1 LAEQPGCAAASQPKE
16 ALPPTERRTLESPI
30 DLIERPR
37 DVPLDAADGESGT
50 VCDLLVGKS
59 VDAVRQEYFAIPG
72 RKGRDG
78 SIEAL

>member
-1 LAEQPGCAAASQPKE
+1 
-16 ALPPTERRTLESPI
+16 
-30 DLIERPR
+30 
-37 DVPLDAADGESGT
+37 VPLDAADGESGT